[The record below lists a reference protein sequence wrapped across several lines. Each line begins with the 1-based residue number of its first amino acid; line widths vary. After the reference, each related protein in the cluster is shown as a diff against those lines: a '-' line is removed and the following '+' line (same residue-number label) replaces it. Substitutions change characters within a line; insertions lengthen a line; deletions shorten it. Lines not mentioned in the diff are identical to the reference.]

1 MNRVIDDEAD
11 CNGVV
16 YVQSVGSFVE
26 YLVAG
31 HSEADFVLGVFG

>member
-1 MNRVIDDEAD
+1 MDRVINDEAD

-16 YVQSVGSFVE
+16 YVQCVGSFVE

-31 HSEADFVLGVFG
+31 HSEADFVFGVFG